1 MFKNQKF
8 FLLVLFLLF
17 ISCSNKNIN
26 ILTQEQKIYEFSTIW
41 KEVSYNFSNIDS
53 CPIAN
58 VDSLYMNYLSK
69 VLNSKNDFEY
79 SKIMQRFMAEFNNG
93 HTNLEDIPNHLYP
106 YLGWYKL
113 KTVCRDGKVFI
124 ENFGKQYSN
133 KLSIDDEIVEV
144 NGIPIYDYLKNNI
157 FPYIATTHP
166 EQKLEFSMFNTN
178 SYYLTWRDSKMKL
191 TLKRKGKTIH
201 LTIKVNDFLLPSEKE
216 KKDEINNEWI
226 VPTTMPKNIF
236 LSDSLNSFV
245 YIKLNSCNK
254 QNLDFFEI
262 HQNKFKNF
270 KNVILDLSDNG
281 GGSTN
286 YITPIIDFFL
296 DTDTVNLYPIK
307 ARVNNSLFK
316 SYGEKMDK
324 SHRDSWDGSQFNQYH
339 YNFYTGN
346 SYEIL
351 RKNEFWINSLS
362 KSQRYSGNIY
372 VIIGK
377 NTASAS
383 EFLVTMLSRNK
394 NIIFI
399 GEKTA
404 GAVGLPLRIFLKSG
418 LVVKINTI
426 KAYDF
431 ENNDISNGFNPDY
444 LFNLKKNHSESDSR
458 ILFKEIIN
466 VIKIQNL

>member
-1 MFKNQKF
+1 MYKNLKY
-8 FLLVLFLLF
+8 LLF
-17 ISCSNKNIN
+17 CIVLVSCSNKQYNS
-26 ILTQEQKIYEFSTIW
+26 LSKEQKIYEFSTIW

-58 VDSLYMNYLSK
+58 VDSLYQIYLSK
-69 VLNSKNDFEY
+69 VMNSKNDFEF
-79 SKIMQRFMAEFNNG
+79 SKLIQRFMAEFNNG

-113 KTVCRDGKVFI
+113 KTVYRDGKVFI

-133 KLSIDDEIVEV
+133 KLSIDDEIVEIE
-144 NGIPIYDYLKNNI
+144 GIPIYEYLKNNI

-166 EQKLEFSMFNTN
+166 EQKLEFAMFNTN

-191 TLKRKGKTIH
+191 TLKRNGKTIH
-201 LTIKVNDFLLPSEKE
+201 VTIKVNDFLLPSEKE
-216 KKDEINNEWI
+216 KKEEINNEWI
-226 VPTTMPKNIF
+226 LPTTMPKNIF
-236 LSDSLNSFV
+236 LSDSLNSYA
-245 YIKLNSCNK
+245 YIKLNSCDK
-254 QNLDFFEI
+254 QNFDFFEI
-262 HQNKFKNF
+262 HQNQIKNF
-270 KNVILDLSDNG
+270 KNIILDLSDNG
-281 GGSTN
+281 GGSTS

-316 SYGEKMDK
+316 SYGQKMDNT
-324 SHRDSWDGSQFNQYH
+324 HRDSWDRSQFNQYH

-351 RKNEFWINSLS
+351 RKNEFWVNSLS
-362 KSQRYSGNIY
+362 KNQRYNGNIY

-377 NTASAS
+377 NSASAA
-383 EFLVTMLSRNK
+383 EFLITMLSSNK
-394 NIIFI
+394 NIFFI

-444 LFNLKKNHSESDSR
+444 LYNLKKNHSEFDSK
-458 ILFKEIIN
+458 ILFKEIIDF
-466 VIKIQNL
+466 IKIHNE